1 MVMNGQYDK
10 KSEAW
15 MLVIIPELGADVFV
29 ELFLAV
35 MM

>member
-10 KSEAW
+10 ESEAW
-15 MLVIIPELGADVFV
+15 MLVVILELGTNMFV